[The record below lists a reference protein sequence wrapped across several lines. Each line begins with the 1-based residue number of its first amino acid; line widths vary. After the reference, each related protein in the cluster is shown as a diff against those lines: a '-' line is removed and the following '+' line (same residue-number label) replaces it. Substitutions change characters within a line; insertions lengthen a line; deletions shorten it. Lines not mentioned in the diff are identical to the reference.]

1 MSVQESFD
9 KFAKE
14 SKRVLRVARKPDG
27 EEDTNFAKVT
37 GIGIILIGLIGFII
51 VLIGQLIGI

>member
-1 MSVQESFD
+1 MTVQDSLQNFN
-9 KFAKE
+9 KE
-14 SKRVLRVARKPDG
+14 AKRVLRVARKPDG
-27 EEDTNFAKVT
+27 EEYINFAKVT